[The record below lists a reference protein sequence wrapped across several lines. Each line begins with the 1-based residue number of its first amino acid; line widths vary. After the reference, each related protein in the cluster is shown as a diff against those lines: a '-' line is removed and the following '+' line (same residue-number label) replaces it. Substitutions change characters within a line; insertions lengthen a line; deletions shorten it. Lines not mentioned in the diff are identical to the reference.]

1 LYIVWP
7 RKREAIMKTITIAST
22 KGGSGK
28 STIISALA
36 VQAAQ
41 ETPKVAMMDLNFD
54 QGSLTHWWHVRG
66 KPQSPLLAQ
75 YIENVPGDIRVIA
88 AMGYEWLFIDSPP
101 TGMDLIE
108 QAIAVADAVI
118 VPVRPGF
125 FDVIAVQTVTGM
137 CRQHRKPFAFV
148 LSAVDSRYKVLTRQT
163 LAALAG
169 LGPVFKTQ
177 ISYRR
182 PWIAALV
189 IGKTGPELDKDLRP
203 EIGAL
208 WGEVKNLAEKGS
220 VQ

>member
-1 LYIVWP
+1 
-7 RKREAIMKTITIAST
+7 MKTITVAST

-28 STIISALA
+28 STIVSALA
-36 VQAAQ
+36 VRAAQ
-41 ETPKVAMMDLNFD
+41 ETPKIAMMDLNFD
-54 QGSLTHWWHVRG
+54 QGSLTQWWQLRG
-66 KPQSPLLAQ
+66 KPQTPFLAQ
-75 YIENVPGDIRVIA
+75 NVENIPGDIRVIA
-88 AMGYEWLFIDSPP
+88 AMEYEWLFIDSPP

-108 QAIAVADAVI
+108 QAIVVADAVI

-125 FDVIAVQTVTGM
+125 FDVIAVQTVTWM
-137 CRQHRKPFAFV
+137 CRKHRKPFAFV
-148 LSAVDSRYKVLTRQT
+148 LSAVDGRYKVLTKQT
-163 LAALAG
+163 FAALAG
-169 LGPVFKTQ
+169 LGPVLKTQ
-177 ISYRR
+177 IGYRR